1 MMLIVKI
8 NGKYEQRILIIHFS
22 SFIKHTNII
31 LLYISYK
38 HDDFVKK
45 RNFASRNRWAN
56 NAYTN
61 IKEGVWHSFTMT
73 KNPHCRMGY
82 SRYNL

>member
-31 LLYISYK
+31 LLCILYK
-38 HDDFVKK
+38 HADSVKK
-45 RNFASRNRWAN
+45 EILLLVTVGQTMPILTLRKASLAFLHNDEKP
-56 NAYTN
+56 T
-61 IKEGVWHSFTMT
+61 
-73 KNPHCRMGY
+73 
-82 SRYNL
+82 L